1 VGLIGA
7 TPQALCNSG
16 FFRALLAE
24 VLRKCG
30 TDPVTV
36 TGRIGLFEKDELSL
50 QCDGEE

>member
-7 TPQALCNSG
+7 THRALCNSG

-30 TDPVTV
+30 TDPVT
-36 TGRIGLFEKDELSL
+36 GRIGLFEKDELSL
-50 QCDGEE
+50 QCDGKE